1 MESIRAPERIGIETG
16 DASAFSSYEQLVAA
30 FRKQLHYFVDIKL
43 RGNPVIE
50 RLYADYMPAP
60 FLSLLVDD
68 CIAKGKDY
76 NDGGPR
82 YNTTYIM
89 GVAPATCTD
98 SLAAIKY
105 HVFDRKTL
113 SMEEL
118 TAGVGSR
125 LRRTRKIASVAVG
138 PNAKVRKPVTTMRM
152 QSWPTYSTR
161 FSRRSMGG
169 EIQRAE
175 IIVNIVSTTCH
186 VYFGSMTGATPDGR
200 RAWEPLSDG
209 VSHR

>member
-1 MESIRAPERIGIETG
+1 
-16 DASAFSSYEQLVAA
+16 
-30 FRKQLHYFVDIKL
+30 
-43 RGNPVIE
+43 
-50 RLYADYMPAP
+50 MPAP

-89 GVAPATCTD
+89 GVAPATRTD

-118 TAGVGSR
+118 LLALAHDFAGHEK
-125 LRRTRKIASVAVG
+125 LRRLLWDLMPKFGNDDDYADAIR
-138 PNAKVRKPVTTMRM
+138 
-152 QSWPTYSTR
+152 PTYSTR

-175 IIVNIVSTTCH
+175 II
-186 VYFGSMTGATPDGR
+186 A
-200 RAWEPLSDG
+200 
-209 VSHR
+209 